1 MRPCKCYYS
10 YQGNSEPELQY
21 EDTHP
26 FCFNL
31 MQVCHCNLLI
41 PCRYWLP
48 LVLVPGLHHC
58 DGAGRDRSQAHGAHL
73 YAAALMARVVLFL

>member
-10 YQGNSEPELQY
+10 YQGNSEPKLQY

-26 FCFNL
+26 FGFNL
-31 MQVCHCNLLI
+31 MQVCHCKVLI

-48 LVLVPGLHHC
+48 LVLVYQGYITAMEQ
-58 DGAGRDRSQAHGAHL
+58 AGTDHRPLVPIPMQL
-73 YAAALMARVVLFL
+73 P